1 MQRQYKAA
9 RKGTKYIQN
18 LGFSLTFLS
27 SLLHPVNAANT
38 FVTLLSLHLLN
49 NSQQWGYHYSNL
61 KVMTE
66 LRGEGGKKLFLEE
79 SIKTAPIWACQQVGP
94 EVSQGSM
101 LQASEAVDGSLLN
114 KYLQIALLFQ
124 GCDSQCSK
132 QNPWKARCR
141 ANLSRNCW
149 QLCVLGKKM
158 TDPKNALKRVS
169 SSSCCCRSTCS
180 PKHYNNLG
188 FGFCPFC
195 CILKSKIY
203 M

>member
-1 MQRQYKAA
+1 MLQTHLWHCWIY
-9 RKGTKYIQN
+9 TCWIIH
-18 LGFSLTFLS
+18 S
-27 SLLHPVNAANT
+27 SGATTILI
-38 FVTLLSLHLLN
+38 
-49 NSQQWGYHYSNL
+49 
-61 KVMTE
+61 
-66 LRGEGGKKLFLEE
+66 LRWWQSWEERGGKKLFLEE